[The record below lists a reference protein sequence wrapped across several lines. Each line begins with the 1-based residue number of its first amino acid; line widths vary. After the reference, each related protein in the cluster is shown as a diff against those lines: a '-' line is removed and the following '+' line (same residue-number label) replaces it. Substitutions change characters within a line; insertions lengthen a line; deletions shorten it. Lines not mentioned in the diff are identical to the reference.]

1 MARTKHW
8 RGRGSRSGRGRGR
21 GRPTRYARQHFPEPG
36 GVRRAS
42 QSASDS
48 DNPAINS
55 DDSTSSA
62 RPAVPA
68 GEAPSA
74 DAEPSPPRWQPTAHL
89 PSADT
94 AEFNRVTSA
103 LPTHT
108 WTDKDV
114 AAAAARGGSACCVCL
129 NDYAAGDNVSTLPC
143 FDLLHTKCAEL
154 HFLHSPTRRV
164 CPYCRLPIDVA
175 AADRLLGPA
184 ASARSAAAPA
194 ARAAQGQGLMA
205 SGQQL
210 VASGQRLSASGATL
224 QPTRRGLPSPRAGRD
239 RRQGHGYGSSSS
251 DSGSSSHG
259 ELAGDSSGMRRNP
272 FHTQPDE
279 LAAIPLCDGV
289 TGPPIHRLAVWQ
301 AGWRGQ
307 LREWDTSGQQ
317 RMAEQAN
324 QGRRARAA
332 AATHDTRPGR
342 DARGE
347 DAAAARGRAAARP
360 DSSAGDATDRVR
372 IPQFSIGGALIVG
385 CHAVVRTLGG
395 SHGRAS
401 WGVAIS
407 RPEPDTRGSTP
418 PPDPTARFHEEVTS
432 RLMEVGRGRV
442 NNTTD
447 PDLLEMTEFRNPN
460 AVSHGEAELFA
471 LIKAL
476 KVAAARNPEV
486 LHLALPSFRLLQ
498 QMFPVGR
505 PKWECSDPYMEAL
518 RNEGWRILRDD
529 LQTNHVTA
537 HLRSDPMLDP
547 CVAAFADEASS
558 QALAAEERMAATD
571 QDSWRKRELL
581 SAHSWPSAAGDATHM
596 QRHDPARRHRPRPET
611 DAAQALRAPKRS
623 RR

>member
-1 MARTKHW
+1 
-8 RGRGSRSGRGRGR
+8 
-21 GRPTRYARQHFPEPG
+21 
-36 GVRRAS
+36 
-42 QSASDS
+42 
-48 DNPAINS
+48 
-55 DDSTSSA
+55 
-62 RPAVPA
+62 
-68 GEAPSA
+68 
-74 DAEPSPPRWQPTAHL
+74 
-89 PSADT
+89 
-94 AEFNRVTSA
+94 
-103 LPTHT
+103 
-108 WTDKDV
+108 
-114 AAAAARGGSACCVCL
+114 
-129 NDYAAGDNVSTLPC
+129 
-143 FDLLHTKCAEL
+143 
-154 HFLHSPTRRV
+154 
-164 CPYCRLPIDVA
+164 
-175 AADRLLGPA
+175 
-184 ASARSAAAPA
+184 
-194 ARAAQGQGLMA
+194 
-205 SGQQL
+205 
-210 VASGQRLSASGATL
+210 
-224 QPTRRGLPSPRAGRD
+224 
-239 RRQGHGYGSSSS
+239 
-251 DSGSSSHG
+251 
-259 ELAGDSSGMRRNP
+259 MRRNP

-317 RMAEQAN
+317 RMAEQTS

-342 DARGE
+342 DAGGE